1 MTRGFALRA
10 STGAVMPMRSE
21 VGNPPRITLWHNE
34 TFFEIL
40 PPSLQKVSGVA

>member
-21 VGNPPRITLWHNE
+21 VGNPPRVAFGHNE
-34 TFFEIL
+34 TF
-40 PPSLQKVSGVA
+40 